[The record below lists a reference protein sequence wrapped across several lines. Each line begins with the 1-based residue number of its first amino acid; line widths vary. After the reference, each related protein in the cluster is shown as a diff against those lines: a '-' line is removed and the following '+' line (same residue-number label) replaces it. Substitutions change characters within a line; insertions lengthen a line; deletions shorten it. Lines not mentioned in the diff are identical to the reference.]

1 MPDRTPAPLVGTFRS
16 LGGTRR
22 WITLGG
28 ALLATAAIWML
39 VRWAAQPP
47 FVTLYAAL
55 PLDEAGRVADHL
67 ASAGVTYRL
76 ASGGSEIKVAATD
89 LARSR
94 VLLAK
99 DGLPSAGRPGLELFD
114 RPAWGMTDFT
124 EQVTYRRALEGELE
138 RSIRSLQG
146 IADAQVHLALSQTS
160 ALRRLER
167 PAEAAVV
174 VKLRPGVSLS
184 ADAVRGI
191 AYLVSNSV
199 EQLSADRV
207 AVLDDAGH
215 LLWIPADDSSAAG
228 LTSRELE
235 LTRTVERQLE
245 QKVENILAGVV
256 GPGQSRV
263 QVSAKL
269 NFVKVDKT
277 VEAYDPEGQVLQ
289 SEQHSETPA
298 GTALDP
304 GELPQSSVTNIYQ
317 NSRRVEITAG
327 AVGEIERL
335 TVAVAVNDHIEAP
348 PGPNGA
354 PTGTSVPLPAQT
366 LASIAPLVGDAVGL
380 DTARGDRLTVTA
392 VPLSVS
398 LVAAGL
404 TPETKGNDT
413 GSVVTL
419 LDRAARPALG
429 LLGILATLLLARRA
443 LRAGGRRAVLPAL
456 PPPASEAE
464 AAAAAEVAAIASPA
478 PVTDPS
484 VLLKRRVAAESGER
498 PDTAVRVVRA
508 WLSEP

>member
-1 MPDRTPAPLVGTFRS
+1 MPDRAPAQLVGPLRN

-28 ALLATAAIWML
+28 AVIATAAIWML

-47 FVTLYAAL
+47 FVTLYSAL
-55 PLDEAGRVADHL
+55 PLDEAGRVAEHL
-67 ASAGVTYRL
+67 ATAGVVYRL
-76 ASGGSEIKVAATD
+76 EGGGTEIKVAATD

-99 DGLPSAGRPGLELFD
+99 DGLPAAGRPGLELFD

-174 VKLRPGVSLS
+174 VKLKPGTGLS

-199 EQLSADRV
+199 ERLSADRV
-207 AVLDDAGH
+207 AVLDDGGH
-215 LLWIPADDSSAAG
+215 LLWIPADDSSAEG
-228 LTSRELE
+228 LTSRQLE

-269 NFVKVDKT
+269 NFVKVDRT

-304 GELPQSSVTNIYQ
+304 GELPQSSATNIYQ
-317 NSRRVEITAG
+317 NSRRVETTAG

-335 TVAVAVNDHIEAP
+335 TVAVAVNDHVDAP
-348 PGPNGA
+348 PGPSGA
-354 PTGTSVPLPAQT
+354 PAGKPVPLPAQT
-366 LASIAPLVGDAVGL
+366 LASIAPLVRDAVGL
-380 DTARGDRLTVTA
+380 DTTRGDRLTVTA

-404 TPETKGNDT
+404 TPENKT
-413 GSVVTL
+413 GGTGVAFTL
-419 LDRAARPALG
+419 LDRAVRPALG
-429 LLGILATLLLARRA
+429 LLGILVTFLLARRA
-443 LRAGGRRAVLPAL
+443 LRGGGRRPVLAAL
-456 PPPASEAE
+456 PPAGA
-464 AAAAAEVAAIASPA
+464 ADAAAAEVAAIAAPV

-498 PDTAVRVVRA
+498 PDTAARVVRA
-508 WLSEP
+508 WLAEP